1 MVDKI
6 AEKII
11 MTPKGKTANSTRL
24 LIERKAISEE
34 EAKNDKMHVAGGD
47 HAGIVINKTVAD
59 DVEDTIPEIS
69 IQFLVFLVNGQTGSH
84 THESRKLLFWF
95 KPQVPVHERAT
106 VAQEFFKELVSP
118 QNFPRDYVGFI
129 KMLMKLMQN
138 RHPTVRKLEIEL
150 KQLEQAK
157 FPNRPTRPNCLLI
170 DLKDYDSELSVSSDD
185 SIVGKQV
192 MLTQE
197 KVLEMIEAA
206 YPNPVTVEDLSKEHN
221 WEQDL
226 VTQTLDKL
234 KEKQL
239 VKAMEHGA
247 FTRVIQHEQNIKIV
261 KTMPAIV
268 SSKQPTI
275 AIITA
280 QYCEKLAVDAMM
292 DNKETFVRYT
302 TVGGNPNMDG
312 FSMKPSFIKS
322 TRFGESNVYTL
333 GNIGSHRIVC
343 TKLPTLGYTRE
354 AVTSAGNTTTR
365 LLGTFQKVDYVFLV
379 GVGGGVPH
387 YTDYTKHV
395 RLGDVIV
402 SCATQPNTYA
412 YTYCESVKSGNN
424 NDLIFEYKHHNPASL
439 DLQNVARQLKEEYNA
454 ENKTPWFDCMV
465 DALEILKEQSEHDF
479 HRPSIETDKLY
490 MAIGEK
496 DVIEVSHP
504 QPSDETDA
512 SRLEGCPRLHLGPIA
527 CGRGVS
533 KDARLREAF
542 SLQTQALA
550 FDFESDSVVES
561 IVGNCRDN
569 WTLVRGIA
577 DYKDGQKK
585 GPWQPFAS
593 LAAAAVMKSIICA
606 MEPSSD

>member
-302 TVGGNPNMDG
+302 TVG
-312 FSMKPSFIKS
+312 
-322 TRFGESNVYTL
+322 ESNVYTL

>member
-157 FPNRPTRPNCLLI
+157 FPNRPI
-170 DLKDYDSELSVSSDD
+170 SSDD

-302 TVGGNPNMDG
+302 TV
-312 FSMKPSFIKS
+312 
-322 TRFGESNVYTL
+322 GESNVYTL